1 MQIEIDPVDLGTLC
15 IAALRYSMGRSTYM
29 PSLVRG
35 IVRPLLPELSD
46 RDIRVMHEDCAFQAS
61 TNQWGDERIDKPGW
75 ILWREELR
83 KEMERRGME

>member
-1 MQIEIDPVDLGTLC
+1 MIDLKEQDLGTLC
-15 IAALRYSMGRSTYM
+15 IAALRYSMGRQTYM

-46 RDIRVMHEDCAFQAS
+46 RYIRVMCEDCAFQAS

-83 KEMERRGME
+83 KEMERRGMK

>member
-1 MQIEIDPVDLGTLC
+1 MQLEDLGTLC
-15 IAALRYSMGRSTYM
+15 IAALRYSMGRQTYM

-46 RDIRVMHEDCAFQAS
+46 RDVRVMYEDCAFQAS
-61 TNQWGDERIDKPGW
+61 ANQWGDERIDKPGW

-83 KEMERRGME
+83 KEMERRGMK